1 MVGVTHSISQT
12 GTEAQRSARGH
23 TAGEN
28 LSWIQLKSLGLSVTQ
43 DSLLETSLGCYH
55 VLKGSAWNQCVK
67 WQVIDLGSQAPF
79 EHLPRAPGWRGKGG
93 FRVSSHLHCFPG
105 GAMTAGT
112 TWIPGHVCDICHTQ
126 LRLHD
131 N

>member
-1 MVGVTHSISQT
+1 MMTGPSNTYIDTQTCIPRVT
-12 GTEAQRSARGH
+12 H

-67 WQVIDLGSQAPF
+67 WVAPCSIAQSF
-79 EHLPRAPGWRGKGG
+79 IALATI
-93 FRVSSHLHCFPG
+93 S
-105 GAMTAGT
+105 A
-112 TWIPGHVCDICHTQ
+112 IPGSISLPVSMV
-126 LRLHD
+126 LRRDL
-131 N
+131 